1 MLVERPQPI
10 ARQVTKII
18 SERIRG
24 QDYSPGDRLP
34 SESDLA
40 DELGVSRATVRSAL
54 EKLAAEGLVLR
65 KQGNGTYI
73 NKHIVDVPTRMGAM
87 WDFIRLIENT
97 GYAAETQMLGSD
109 IRPATEQEA
118 TSLNIATGSNVVTL
132 IRRFSAD
139 GKPVILASDLIPT
152 SLFVHPTKALE
163 RTEGELPLREL
174 LWNKCRQ
181 AITYAIVNI
190 ESLLPDEDTKQLL
203 GREDSSP
210 LLKLEQVFYNSD
222 NLPILYSICCY
233 DDKTLGLRLV
243 QTWG

>member
-18 SERIRG
+18 SDRIRG
-24 QDYSPGDRLP
+24 QDYSPGKRLP

-54 EKLAAEGLVLR
+54 GNLAAEGLVLR
-65 KQGNGTYI
+65 KQGDGTYV

-87 WDFIRLIENT
+87 WDYIRLIENS
-97 GYAAETQMLGSD
+97 GYEAATQMLGSD

-118 TSLNIATGSNVVTL
+118 ASLRIAAGTDVVTL
-132 IRRFSAD
+132 KRRFSANER
-139 GKPVILASDLIPT
+139 PVILVSDSIPT
-152 SLFVHPTKALE
+152 SLLDGPAKALDQN
-163 RTEGELPLREL
+163 EGVLPLREL
-174 LWNKCRQ
+174 LWQKCRQ
-181 AITYAIVNI
+181 TITYAIINI
-190 ESLLPDEDTKQLL
+190 ESILPDEDTRQLL
-203 GREDSSP
+203 GRDDSAP

-222 NLPILYSICCY
+222 NLPILDSVSFY